1 MRIGILGPCPPPHG
15 GVTRVIENNAHF
27 WKEEG
32 IESYLIPMGIP
43 ENPKPSPDLELMDY
57 RKYSSLTDKVFTFM
71 KEAVRFPGLYSYLFF
86 RYNTAL
92 YNIIKKFDLDIL
104 YAHHT
109 FHRGLSAVLQSKL
122 LNIPAVVVSY
132 GQTWMVTESDKKHY
146 KMQKFVLENAD
157 HVISTSEHCRQGTI
171 KIGADP
177 SKADVVF
184 AGINIEKFNP
194 NVDGTEFRKKH
205 EIGNDEIVVSLLG
218 LVLKRKID
226 TFIKCL
232 VHLNLKPEKNV
243 KVLIGGV
250 GKDYS
255 YLESMVQ
262 KYDLQSVKL
271 LGFVPDAEL
280 PQFYAATDI
289 FVVAQNTLVECMGQ
303 SMKEAMACGAPV
315 VGSNIGGVPEAIS
328 DNETGLL
335 FVPDDPEDL
344 AKKIKILIDD
354 KDLRERIG
362 MNARG
367 VAVEKFD
374 ARESANKTLKIFEGL
389 TIE

>member
-1 MRIGILGPCPPPHG
+1 MKIGIIGPCPPPHG

-32 IESYLIPMGIP
+32 IECYLIPMGLP
-43 ENPKPSPDLELMDY
+43 KNPTPSPDLELVDY
-57 RKYSSLTDKVFTFM
+57 RKYTSLNNKFFTIM
-71 KEAVRFPGLYSYLFF
+71 KEALRFPGLYSYTFF

-92 YNIIKKFDLDIL
+92 YNIIKKFDIDIL

-109 FHRGLSAVLQSKL
+109 FHGGLSAVLQSKL

-146 KMQKFVLENAD
+146 KMQKFVLENTNR
-157 HVISTSEHCRQGTI
+157 VISTSEHCRQGAI

-177 SKADVVF
+177 LKADVVY
-184 AGINIEKFNP
+184 AGIDIEKLNP
-194 NVDGTEFRKKH
+194 NVDGTEFIKKH

-226 TFIKCL
+226 TFIKSL
-232 VHLNLKPEKNV
+232 VHLNLKPEKDV

-250 GKDYS
+250 GEDYS

-262 KYDLQSVKL
+262 KYDLQFVKR

-289 FVVAQNTLVECMGQ
+289 FVVAQNTLIECMGQ
-303 SMKEAMACGAPV
+303 SMKEAMACGVPV
-315 VGSNIGGVPEAIS
+315 VGSNIGGVPEAIV
-328 DNETGLL
+328 DGETGLL
-335 FVPDDPEDL
+335 FEPDNPEDL
-344 AKKIKILIDD
+344 AEKIKILIDD
-354 KDLRERIG
+354 EVLRERIG
-362 MNARG
+362 MNARETS
-367 VAVEKFD
+367 VEKFD
-374 ARESANKTLKIFEGL
+374 ARKSAKKTLKIFEGL
-389 TIE
+389 IIG

>member
-32 IESYLIPMGIP
+32 IECYLIPMEIP
-43 ENPKPSPDLELMDY
+43 ENLTSSPDLELVDY
-57 RKYSSLTDKVFTFM
+57 RKYSSLNDKFFTFM
-71 KEAVRFPGLYSYLFF
+71 KEAVRFPGLYSYTFF

-92 YNIIKKFDLDIL
+92 YKIIKEFDIDIL

-109 FHRGLSAVLQSKL
+109 FHGGLSAVLQSKL
-122 LNIPAVVVSY
+122 LSIPAVVVSY
-132 GQTWMVTESDKKHY
+132 GQTWMVTESDKKHN

-157 HVISTSEHCRQGTI
+157 HVISTSEHCRQGAI

-177 SKADVVF
+177 SKTDVVY
-184 AGINIEKFNP
+184 AGIDLDKFNP

-232 VHLNLKPEKNV
+232 VHLNLKPEKDV

-250 GKDYS
+250 GEDYS
-255 YLESMVQ
+255 YLESMIQ
-262 KYDLQSVKL
+262 KHDLQFVNL

-303 SMKEAMACGAPV
+303 SMKEAMACGVSV

-335 FVPDDPEDL
+335 FVPDNPEDL

-362 MNARG
+362 RNARG

-374 ARESANKTLKIFEGL
+374 ARTSAKKTLKIFEGL
-389 TIE
+389 IIG

>member
-32 IESYLIPMGIP
+32 IECYLIPMGIP
-43 ENPKPSPDLELMDY
+43 ENPTLSPDLELMDY
-57 RKYSSLTDKVFTFM
+57 RKYSSLNDRFFTFM
-71 KEAVRFPGLYSYLFF
+71 KEAVRFPGLYSYTFF

-92 YNIIKKFDLDIL
+92 YNIIKEFDLDIL

-132 GQTWMVTESDKKHY
+132 GQTWMVTESDKKHN

-157 HVISTSEHCRQGTI
+157 HVISTSEHCRQGAI
-171 KIGADP
+171 KLGADP
-177 SKADVVF
+177 SKTDVVF
-184 AGINIEKFNP
+184 AGIDIEKFNP
-194 NVDGTEFRKKH
+194 NVDGTEFRKKC
-205 EIGNDEIVVSLLG
+205 EIGNDELVVSLLG
-218 LVLKRKID
+218 LVLRRKID

-232 VHLNLKPEKNV
+232 VHLNLKPEKDV

-250 GKDYS
+250 GEDYS
-255 YLESMVQ
+255 YLESMLQ
-262 KYDLQSVKL
+262 KYDLQFVKL

-289 FVVAQNTLVECMGQ
+289 FVVAQNTLIECMGQ
-303 SMKEAMACGAPV
+303 SMKEAMACGVPV

-374 ARESANKTLKIFEGL
+374 ARKSAKKTLKIFEGL
-389 TIE
+389 IIG